1 MIEIME
7 SLHRYVPS
15 KTTAR
20 DGENHVELLD
30 SCLFGGDQLTC
41 ARARSAKR
49 HRQDSETEVER
60 LDGLQP
66 VVEDWHAKMCL
77 FEVGR
82 YGYVPLLVLYPVYTL
97 APYLLERK

>member
-1 MIEIME
+1 MTEIME

-15 KTTAR
+15 RTTSR
-20 DGENHVELLD
+20 EGEKEVLN

-41 ARARSAKR
+41 ARAGSAKQ
-49 HRQDSETEVER
+49 HRQDSETEIER

-77 FEVGR
+77 FEVG
-82 YGYVPLLVLYPVYTL
+82 PKFT
-97 APYLLERK
+97 A

>member
-1 MIEIME
+1 VLFCYQVPLGAILKNENVNAEMIEIME
-7 SLHRYVPS
+7 SLHHYIPS

-49 HRQDSETEVER
+49 HRQDSYMDVDR
-60 LDGLQP
+60 LSGLQP
-66 VVEDWHAKMCL
+66 VVEHLHATSFL
-77 FEVGR
+77 F
-82 YGYVPLLVLYPVYTL
+82 VL
-97 APYLLERK
+97 A